1 MGGNQP
7 DCLCQLVSFS
17 GCSGGTATEQTFAN
31 SRVHFVSNTLL
42 AACLACPGFFL
53 PIESY
58 QIALY
63 LKLSAMLFAATVTL
77 FVLFFPLLTVI
88 SRFICFRYLTRPS
101 AAGDICNDSS
111 DGSPAGQ
118 AYKSYYHPG
127 NTQRF
132 NENLAAK
139 NLLDFSVQAHEGVL
153 PVKKVTK
160 FNFMSIWE
168 LKHVLVIPSNR
179 FFVLMDVSAVYMQR
193 IVSVW
198 LTNENAAIRTESA
211 NA

>member
-1 MGGNQP
+1 M
-7 DCLCQLVSFS
+7 
-17 GCSGGTATEQTFAN
+17 
-31 SRVHFVSNTLL
+31 L

-53 PIESY
+53 PIENF
-58 QIALY
+58 QIAIY
-63 LKLSAMLFAATVTL
+63 LKLIAMLFAATVTF

-88 SRFICFRYLTRPS
+88 SRFIWLRYFTRPIP
-101 AAGDICNDSS
+101 GDIYNDSS

-118 AYKSYYHPG
+118 AYRSYYHPG

-153 PVKKVTK
+153 PVKKVTR

-179 FFVLMDVSAVYMQR
+179 FFVLMDVS
-193 IVSVW
+193 
-198 LTNENAAIRTESA
+198 
-211 NA
+211 